1 MKGQQS
7 GQFLMYRGCGNGTDL
22 EGLCCIWAA
31 RSTAQQRLRA
41 AAAGLKAWW

>member
-7 GQFLMYRGCGNGTDL
+7 GRLRRFTDVDKSIGL

-41 AAAGLKAWW
+41 AAAGL